1 MSPPQP
7 RPVHPKIWQSCAG
20 PAVTIP
26 KLHSKVYYFPLGHL
40 EHACPFPNPKTISI
54 IHNNNR
60 PYIPCIITAVDL
72 LSDPHTDEVFAKL
85 ILTPITE
92 TQHVQEHPVVPD
104 QEDDDDGG
112 DKVVSYIKI
121 LTQSDSNNGGGFSVP
136 RQCADLIFPELDFT
150 DPMPSQQLYINEVH
164 GGGVWK
170 YTHVYRGKPKR
181 HLFTTG
187 WTPFVNGKKLVA
199 GDTVVFLKNSTGNMF
214 VGIRRNM
221 KFAAPEAAASQK
233 KKKEKVEGFSRNG
246 KRGNVTEEAAVIEAV
261 ERAEKNMAFEVV
273 YYPTPN
279 WSDFV
284 VEAKVVDEAMKIGWE
299 SGMRVKLVLK
309 KEECSKKPLCQ
320 PQGAISNVSI
330 VPNWR
335 MLKVNW
341 DEPEI
346 SQYPNCVNPWQVELI
361 SQVPALYLPFHQTK
375 RPRLTMGEPFIPMI
389 EFPCSTME
397 SFNQTLLNCDSFP
410 AGMQGARHDHL
421 SSAASTSSNLLNYNG
436 YGFFVNSIMAGM
448 STMPKEINIG
458 SSTSVDSSSPHNNFG
473 TNYVQTHNDNTE
485 RVKPSSIKLFGK
497 TIHIVES
504 SDFTDS
510 GIKGSEDGSN
520 GCSQIEVV
528 DKICTGNAQ

>member
-85 ILTPITE
+85 ILTPITD
-92 TQHVQEHPVVPD
+92 TQHVQEHPVVPPD
-104 QEDDDDGG
+104 EEDDDGGG

-221 KFAAPEAAASQK
+221 KFTATEAAAAQK

-361 SQVPALYLPFHQTK
+361 SQ
-375 RPRLTMGEPFIPMI
+375 
-389 EFPCSTME
+389 
-397 SFNQTLLNCDSFP
+397 
-410 AGMQGARHDHL
+410 GARHDHL
-421 SSAASTSSNLLNYNG
+421 SAASTSSNLLNYNG
-436 YGFFVNSIMAGM
+436 YGFFVNSIMAGL